1 MSAATQVRTCA
12 LEGCD
17 ASLEGMR
24 SDARHCSDSHR
35 GMAFRGER
43 LQAPGVCAYCGGPL
57 RSVRQ
62 RYCSD
67 THRWQAWKLRQRGGF
82 KQVLTATAGV
92 QADRVPQCACGGRV
106 SYRDEIDGDVRC
118 VTCARTL
125 VSGHT
130 ADLGWDDLIDV
141 MGAAA

>member
-1 MSAATQVRTCA
+1 VSAATQVPTCA
-12 LEGCD
+12 LEGCN
-17 ASLEGMR
+17 ASLEDMR

-43 LQAPGVCAYCGGPL
+43 LQVPGVCAYCGGPL

-67 THRWQAWKLRQRGGF
+67 THRWQAWNADKQAALQRLR
-82 KQVLTATAGV
+82 TATAGT
-92 QADRVPQCACGGRV
+92 QADPVPQCPCGGTIT
-106 SYRDEIDGDVRC
+106 YRDEIDGDVRC

-125 VSGHT
+125 INGHT
-130 ADLGWDDLIDV
+130 PGVGWDDLLDV